1 MAMVMD
7 TVTAINTV
15 TAIPTSITM
24 VMAMDMEEMKNN
36 EIYNLIILI
45 QKNHRRSVV
54 FFMDGI
60 FLILGK

>member
-1 MAMVMD
+1 MAMD
-7 TVTAINTV
+7 IDTAINTV

-24 VMAMDMEEMKNN
+24 VTAMDMVEIKNN
-36 EIYNLIILI
+36 EIYNLIIVI
-45 QKNHRRSVV
+45 QKKPPQIGG